1 MAVKTSSTATS
12 FPAHTFAKLSPQ
24 SFLHTTLTSQPP
36 SRPSGRRPSQSRSP
50 TCHASSLSHASG
62 SAVMRI
68 GDTAVVCGVRAE
80 ILLLRDIADYRPHHQ
95 QRGKTQNDTN
105 NNDHDE
111 EDTKKRRRQKRR
123 EDSEEMARLNLL
135 VPNLELATGCSPAH
149 LPGGPPSPSAQT
161 LTQRILTLLHTS
173 QLLDMDDLRILH
185 HRPPPSSAPEE
196 VEKMETSSDD
206 DPESDLDDP
215 ARGGGPELKAF
226 WTLYI
231 DMVFISLD
239 GSPFDAAWG
248 SLLAAL
254 RDVRLPRA
262 YWDEDRD
269 CVLCDPD
276 AAVARPLTLYGLPV
290 AISFGVFAAPSSAS
304 EAASEL
310 EGGTATAN
318 TNSTATGKK
327 WVLVDMDGFEEGLCA
342 EGGTVVVDLGV
353 EKDQVIRVEKSGGA
367 DVGVPEMKEMLRV
380 ASKRWSE
387 WRDVLGIAR

>member
-1 MAVKTSSTATS
+1 M
-12 FPAHTFAKLSPQ
+12 
-24 SFLHTTLTSQPP
+24 
-36 SRPSGRRPSQSRSP
+36 
-50 TCHASSLSHASG
+50 
-62 SAVMRI
+62 
-68 GDTAVVCGVRAE
+68 CGVRAE
-80 ILLLRDIADYRPHHQ
+80 VLLLRDIADYRPHQQ
-95 QRGKTQNDTN
+95 QRDTTQNDTN

-111 EDTKKRRRQKRR
+111 EDTKKRRGQKRR
-123 EDSEEMARLNLL
+123 EDAEEMARLNLL

-149 LPGGPPSPSAQT
+149 LPGGPPSPLAQT

-185 HRPPPSSAPEE
+185 HRPPSAPEE

-206 DPESDLDDP
+206 GPPKGE
-215 ARGGGPELKAF
+215 GPELKAF

-231 DMVFISLD
+231 DVVFISLD
-239 GSPFDAAWG
+239 GNPLDAAWG

-290 AISFGVFAAPSSAS
+290 ATSFGVFAAPFSAS
-304 EAASEL
+304 EATSEL
-310 EGGTATAN
+310 EGGTAATN

-353 EKDQVIRVEKSGGA
+353 EKGQVIRLEKSGGI

-380 ASKRWSE
+380 ASQRWSE